1 MGRII
6 GKQVKSAGALIR
18 MSSEQM
24 NPNAWHKAYD
34 LASKR
39 AEIEVAVS
47 EVLEACTAKGFE
59 DAATFAIR
67 LSLEEALT
75 NAMMH
80 GNGGDESKRILFSCT
95 ITETRIEMGIQDEG
109 PGFDPDTVPDPT
121 ADENLTIASGRGLAL
136 IKAFM
141 TNVEIPRPGNQLQ
154 LVFEKV

>member
-1 MGRII
+1 
-6 GKQVKSAGALIR
+6 
-18 MSSEQM
+18 MSSEQLK
-24 NPNAWHKAYD
+24 PDAWHKDYD
-34 LASKR
+34 LASIR
-39 AEIEVAVS
+39 AEIDVAVG

-80 GNGGDESKRILFSCT
+80 GNGGDESKRIFFSCT
-95 ITETRIEMGIQDEG
+95 ITEARIEMGIQDEG

>member
-1 MGRII
+1 
-6 GKQVKSAGALIR
+6 

-24 NPNAWHKAYD
+24 NPDAWHKDYD

-39 AEIEVAVS
+39 AEIDVAVG
-47 EVLEACTAKGFE
+47 EVLEACTSKGFDE
-59 DAATFAIR
+59 SASFAIR

-80 GNGGDESKRILFSCT
+80 GNGGDESKRILFSCSVS
-95 ITETRIEMGIQDEG
+95 ETRIEMSIQDEG